1 MKLGFRLQTPL
12 IFKNFI
18 DKISSSYAYNLNT
31 SSIYFR
37 VQSYNIYVKIY
48 IYISMIFIY
57 LFSLENY
64 GLSTRSNKKFNY
76 TTDTDDAQ

>member
-1 MKLGFRLQTPL
+1 MEKKMKLGFRLQTPL

-37 VQSYNIYVKIY
+37 VQSYNIYVKNIY
-48 IYISMIFIY
+48 VSMIFIY
-57 LFSLENY
+57 FL
-64 GLSTRSNKKFNY
+64 
-76 TTDTDDAQ
+76 

>member
-1 MKLGFRLQTPL
+1 
-12 IFKNFI
+12 
-18 DKISSSYAYNLNT
+18 
-31 SSIYFR
+31 
-37 VQSYNIYVKIY
+37 
-48 IYISMIFIY
+48 MIFIY